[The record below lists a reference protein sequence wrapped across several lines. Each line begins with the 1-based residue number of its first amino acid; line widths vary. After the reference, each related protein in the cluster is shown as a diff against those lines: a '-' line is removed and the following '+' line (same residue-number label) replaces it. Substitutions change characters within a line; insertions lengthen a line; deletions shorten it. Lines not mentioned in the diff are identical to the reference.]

1 MQEALERG
9 MANRTVMVI
18 AHRLSTIKNAD
29 VIAVMK
35 NGKIAEVGR
44 LDSLEKINF
53 TVIRPA
59 LYVDKEVGGANFTL
73 LCISV
78 TANRLSSLW
87 IFYRDDNRVNSRSHT
102 SVFLVGNSALIWA
115 TPKNKVGSSKIT

>member
-102 SVFLVGNSALIWA
+102 SVFLVGNSALIWV
-115 TPKNKVGSSKIT
+115 TPKVLGNSKK